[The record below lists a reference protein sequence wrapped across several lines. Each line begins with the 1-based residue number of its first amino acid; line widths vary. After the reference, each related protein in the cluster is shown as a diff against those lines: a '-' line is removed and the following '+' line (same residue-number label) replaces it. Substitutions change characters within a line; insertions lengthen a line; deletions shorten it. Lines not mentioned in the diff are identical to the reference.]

1 MVGYV
6 YFALLN
12 IQLVFLH
19 NLNIKYIMQHT
30 AHPTSRYELR
40 CILEEELERQ
50 GQDADLN
57 FIDTSL
63 ITNMYD
69 LFVDLFDTNYNTL
82 SIRNI
87 KIDKW
92 DVSNVE
98 DMCSMFWGLS
108 DFTADLSGWDTSNV
122 TNMTCMFQ
130 YAENFDSDLSSWDV
144 SKVTD
149 MDTMFAYCESF
160 SSDLSSWNTSSLVY
174 ADKVFWK
181 ATKMEDKKEYHPNFD
196 NINKTTRSF
205 VEILY

>member
-1 MVGYV
+1 
-6 YFALLN
+6 
-12 IQLVFLH
+12 
-19 NLNIKYIMQHT
+19 MQHT

-144 SKVTD
+144 SNVTA
-149 MDTMFAYCESF
+149 MDSMFRGCTKFNCDLSGWDVSNVKDIGTMFVYYSNFE
-160 SSDLSSWNTSSLVY
+160 SDLSSWDTSSLIY

-181 ATKMEDKKEYHPNFD
+181 AIKMEDKKEYHPNL
-196 NINKTTRSF
+196 TT
-205 VEILY
+205 

>member
-1 MVGYV
+1 
-6 YFALLN
+6 
-12 IQLVFLH
+12 
-19 NLNIKYIMQHT
+19 MQHT
-30 AHPTSRYELR
+30 VQPKTTYELR

-50 GQDADLN
+50 GPDADLN

-108 DFTADLSGWDTSNV
+108 DFTADLSGWNVHNV
-122 TNMTCMFQ
+122 TNMDSMFRGCTKFNCDLSNWNVSNVEDM
-130 YAENFDSDLSSWDV
+130 YTMFAYCSNFESDLSSWD
-144 SKVTD
+144 TG
-149 MDTMFAYCESF
+149 
-160 SSDLSSWNTSSLVY
+160 SLLY

-196 NINKTTRSF
+196 SIYKGPRSF
-205 VEILY
+205 IEILE